1 MTMSNTKKVLG
12 KRVTD
17 ETKVNYAI
25 DFLEELSWL
34 LESKKN
40 LKLNEIPTILRNKLL
55 TSSNVTKSAEKY
67 VSPNPNIHYLIGVLP
82 RLFQDPKLFSKN
94 EEIAD
99 FAVEVLGI
107 QISRIEKRSKYE
119 LIGLIVCEANT
130 LNDKELENLVGSL
143 AVITGSSEKINLMAK
158 EKSLVGFS
166 WNETIRKLASQN
178 D

>member
-1 MTMSNTKKVLG
+1 MNDTKKILV

-25 DFLEELSWL
+25 DFIEELSWL

-40 LKLNEIPTILRNKLL
+40 LKLNEIPTILRSKLL
-55 TSSNVTKSAEKY
+55 TLSNVTKSADKY

-82 RLFQDPKLFSKN
+82 RLFQDPNLFSKN
-94 EEIAD
+94 EEIAE
-99 FAVEVLGI
+99 FAIEVLGI
-107 QISRIEKRSKYE
+107 QISRVEKRSKYE

-130 LNDKELENLVGSL
+130 LNDKKLENLVNSL
-143 AVITGSSEKINLMAK
+143 ANITGSSEKINLMAK

>member
-1 MTMSNTKKVLG
+1 MTMNDTKKILV

-25 DFLEELSWL
+25 DFIEELSWL

-40 LKLNEIPTILRNKLL
+40 LKLNEIPTILRSKLL
-55 TSSNVTKSAEKY
+55 TLSNVTKSADKY

-82 RLFQDPKLFSKN
+82 RLFQDPNLFSKN
-94 EEIAD
+94 AE
-99 FAVEVLGI
+99 FAIEVLGI
-107 QISRIEKRSKYE
+107 QISRVEKRSKYE

-130 LNDKELENLVGSL
+130 LNDKKLENLVNSL
-143 AVITGSSEKINLMAK
+143 ANITGSSEKINLMAK